1 MALFI
6 SDPRRTLACRVLA
19 TAAVVATGCQGPPPP
34 PERPTPERVAVSV
47 RSIGIP
53 YGPVV
58 LLRNREQLIAVRVVA
73 APAAGYSIEYEW
85 ETATVTARGY
95 STDDRGTGMA
105 EEERGFG
112 VVEVGP
118 VRFKWSRASKDAGWL
133 YWPMGSDG
141 LSVCSRTWA
150 SFDEID
156 LHNPNIHWYSQE
168 MFRR

>member
-6 SDPRRTLACRVLA
+6 ADPRKALACRVLA
-19 TAAVVATGCQGPPPP
+19 IAAVVATGCQGPPPP
-34 PERPTPERVAVSV
+34 PERPTSKRVAVSV

-58 LLRNREQLIAVRVVA
+58 LLRYGEQLIAVRVVA

-85 ETATVTARGY
+85 ETATVTAHGF
-95 STDDRGTGMA
+95 STEERGTGTA

-112 VVEVGP
+112 VVEAGP
-118 VRFKWSRASKDAGWL
+118 IRFKWSRASKDAGWL
-133 YWPMGSDG
+133 YWPAGSDD
-141 LSVCSRTWA
+141 LSVCSLTWA

-156 LHNPNIHWYSQE
+156 LQRPNIHWYTQE